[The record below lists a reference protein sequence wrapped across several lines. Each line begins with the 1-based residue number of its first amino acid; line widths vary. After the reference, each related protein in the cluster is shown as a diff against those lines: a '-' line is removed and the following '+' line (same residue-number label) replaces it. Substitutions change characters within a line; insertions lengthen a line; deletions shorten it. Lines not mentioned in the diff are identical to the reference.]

1 MPSLLRGRVPRRLG
15 IVLLALSAACGGD
28 DEGPGAPAAVEVVA
42 GSNQQGTVGQ
52 PVPTTPSVKVRD
64 AKGHGLVG
72 ITVKFTVTG
81 GGGTLV
87 GDSTKTDAQ
96 GVAVLGQWTLGTTA
110 GANTLRAQASG
121 LTTAATLTATA
132 RPDVPA
138 TLTPIGWQNFAALVG
153 QQVNPKPTLEAK
165 DQYGNLVPNAA
176 ITFAVTQG
184 GGTVAGGAATTDAS
198 GRATVGSWTLG
209 NAAGT
214 NRMQASSTNGA
225 TATFNAQGTAVA
237 PTIEAASP
245 TTQSGF
251 LGAMVPRVPRVL
263 VKDQLGQPMANIPV
277 QFAITAGDGTLAG
290 AMAVSG
296 NDGVAAPQDWKLG
309 NAVGG
314 GTVEATMPGYA
325 GPKVAFSSTGTF
337 TGFVIDVRLL
347 TTMTPAQ
354 RDAFASAANRWMQI
368 IVGDIADVPA
378 NIGAGQACF
387 NNPLT
392 PAINE
397 TIDDVIIYAQVTTID
412 GAGGILGSAGP
423 CIRRTSSFFT
433 AIGSMRFDVADLNN
447 LQSTNRL
454 EPVILHEM
462 AHVLGFGT
470 VWEDKHVITGVGG
483 ADPIFTGAEALAVWP
498 TFNLGYA
505 GTPIPVENSG
515 GSGTRDSHWRESVFV
530 SELMTGFIEPP
541 GVPTP
546 LSKLTIASFKDLGY
560 TVSYTTADAYAGNL
574 MAALRERSGAAPT
587 PLNDR
592 LDAPKWEI
600 SPLGVLRPIP

>member
-1 MPSLLRGRVPRRLG
+1 MPSVLRGHVPRRLG
-15 IVLLALSAACGGD
+15 LALLALSAACGGG
-28 DEGPGAPAAVEVVA
+28 DEGPGPPAAVEVVT
-42 GSNQQGTVGQ
+42 GNNQQGTVGQ
-52 PVPTTPSVKVRD
+52 QVPIAPTVKVRD
-64 AKGHGLVG
+64 SKGNGLVG

-81 GGGTLV
+81 GGGNLV

-96 GVAVLGQWTLGTTA
+96 GVAALGQWTLGTVS

-121 LTTAATLTATA
+121 LTAGATITATA
-132 RPDVPA
+132 KPDVPA
-138 TLTPIGWQNFAALVG
+138 TLQPIGWQNFAALVG
-153 QQVNPKPTLEAK
+153 QPVNPKPTIEAK
-165 DQYGNLVPNAA
+165 DQYGNLVPNSA

-184 GGTVAGGAATTDAS
+184 GGTVVGGAATTDAS

-225 TATFNAQGTAVA
+225 STTFNGQGTTAA

-245 TTQSGF
+245 TTQNGF

-263 VKDQLGQPMANIPV
+263 VKDQFGQPMANMPV
-277 QFAITAGDGTLAG
+277 QFAVTVGDGTLSA

-296 NDGVAAPQDWKLG
+296 ADGIAAPQDWKLG

-314 GTVEATMPGYA
+314 GTVEATMPSYA
-325 GPKVAFSSTGTF
+325 GPKVQFTSTGAF
-337 TGFVIDVRLL
+337 TGFVVDVRLL

-378 NIGAGQACF
+378 NIPAGQACF
-387 NNPLT
+387 SAPT
-392 PAINE
+392 VPAINE

-412 GAGGILGSAGP
+412 GAGGVLGSAGP
-423 CIRRTSSFFT
+423 CIRRTGSLFT

-470 VWEDKHVITGVGG
+470 VWEDKHVITGVGS
-483 ADPIFTGAEALAVWP
+483 ADPIFTGTESLSLWP
-498 TFNLGYA
+498 AFTLGY
-505 GTPIPVENSG
+505 GGQPIPVENSG

-560 TVSYTTADAYAGNL
+560 TVSYTTADTYAGNL
-574 MAALRERSGAAPT
+574 IAALRERSGGTPT
-587 PLNDR
+587 KINDV
-592 LDAPKWEI
+592 LEAPKWEI
-600 SPLGVLRPIP
+600 SPFGVLGRIP